1 MKVLSKILVFT
12 MIIGV
17 LLVVAG
23 FMGGLS
29 VDTIVD
35 YLNEDESY
43 GEMITYETELDIQDL
58 VVEME
63 NRHINI
69 EIDQRDNILI
79 EYYAHEDDTWIIL
92 EDENQLS
99 ITQDYKNIFQFFTFF
114 KFSSREKRTVNIYL
128 PEDMVDQMDIRTEV
142 GDISL
147 EANQSTLF
155 TQVKLRSETGD
166 IHISEGTYQSIFSQ
180 TSTGDHHIE
189 DLETLSLNAKS
200 ETGYIVIEN
209 LIAES
214 VLTDFS
220 TGDITLIY
228 TQISN
233 QLTAETSTGDI
244 KIYDS
249 ISQAYDLDSS
259 TGNILYKHVTNQV
272 NFDFLYNLSVSTGV
286 IRING
291 ASQGN
296 RHTSTT
302 GSIVFKAHSD
312 TGNITIQYVIQ

>member
-35 YLNEDESY
+35 YFNEDESY
-43 GEMITYETELDIQDL
+43 GEMLTYETELDIQNL

-79 EYYAHEDDTWIIL
+79 EYYAHEDDTWTIL
-92 EDENQLS
+92 EEENQLS
-99 ITQDYKNIFQFFTFF
+99 ISQDYKNFFQFFTFF
-114 KFSSREKRTVNIYL
+114 KFSSREKRTVNIYI

-142 GDISL
+142 GDIRL
-147 EANQSTLF
+147 EVNQGTLF

-166 IHISEGTYQSIFSQ
+166 VHISEGTYQSIFTQ
-180 TSTGDHHIE
+180 TSTGDHDIE
-189 DLETLSLNAKS
+189 KVETVSLNSKS
-200 ETGYIVIEN
+200 ETGNIVIEN
-209 LIAES
+209 IVAED
-214 VLTDFS
+214 VLTDVS
-220 TGDITLIY
+220 TGDITLRDA
-228 TQISN
+228 QISN
-233 QLTAETSTGDI
+233 QFNAETSTGDI

-259 TGNILYKHVTNQV
+259 TGNILYKHETNQI
-272 NFDFLYNLSVSTGV
+272 NFDFQYNLSVSTGV
-286 IRING
+286 IKING
-291 ASQGN
+291 ASQGT
-296 RHTSTT
+296 RHTSLT